1 MARVVGGQDP
11 AADGR
16 HRRKGSR
23 RSAQE
28 SEADVR
34 VDFPRQ
40 VDEEFEHAVEA
51 TVRKRG
57 AVREDLV
64 AVPATGELW

>member
-1 MARVVGGQDP
+1 M
-11 AADGR
+11 
-16 HRRKGSR
+16 
-23 RSAQE
+23 
-28 SEADVR
+28 R

-51 TVRKRG
+51 TVRERG

-64 AVPATGELW
+64 AVPAAAELGQDIEVVAGICSYELLGAS